1 MCSSHAPKYSLML
14 LYPIPLQSYFPCFPL
29 HKISIEYTH
38 LYSIT
43 ESEKERASPL
53 ANRPPAARNSG
64 FAYALSIH
72 RPMQRDTR
80 HSTDWLL
87 TLQSISSR
95 GQITFVATSK
105 SSSSIVH
112 SSRSGSA
119 QSNLPVIPSKA
130 PLSTLTCPGFPLGDV

>member
-87 TLQSISSR
+87 TLQYLNLFPWADYLCCHVKELQFDRPLIPFR
-95 GQITFVATSK
+95 FCTKQLAG
-105 SSSSIVH
+105 H
-112 SSRSGSA
+112 SFKGTAKHFDLSW
-119 QSNLPVIPSKA
+119 LP
-130 PLSTLTCPGFPLGDV
+130 PG